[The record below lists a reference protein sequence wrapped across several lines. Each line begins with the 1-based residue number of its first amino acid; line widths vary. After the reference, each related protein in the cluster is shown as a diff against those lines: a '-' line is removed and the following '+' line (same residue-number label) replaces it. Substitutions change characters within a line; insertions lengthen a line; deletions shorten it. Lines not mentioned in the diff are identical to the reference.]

1 MSSSNVR
8 EKLWVA
14 LRALV
19 TGGGSLQERL
29 ASAALGLATLPSKNG
44 LREKHRA
51 ALEAIMQ
58 DLTRESAAGNEGRI
72 QATTRRMSD
81 QEAVRIAGEILDL
94 YTEIK
99 GGI

>member
-1 MSSSNVR
+1 
-8 EKLWVA
+8 
-14 LRALV
+14 
-19 TGGGSLQERL
+19 
-29 ASAALGLATLPSKNG
+29 
-44 LREKHRA
+44 
-51 ALEAIMQ
+51 MQ